1 MHIWIMI
8 LLASDYLITIT
19 QLLHHSSAEALTI
32 LILFSLSKMLRCVSV
47 LGRTYFCDH
56 KFALR
61 NKQMIWFLTTSY
73 FFFFLLQVALKLQS
87 DSEFFLKSYLIVLRS
102 WMNQIKQLFSSE
114 VKMLQDPSFPSSHNG
129 RKMAESTN
137 HAIVKYSRELI
148 KQRL

>member
-1 MHIWIMI
+1 ML

-19 QLLHHSSAEALTI
+19 QLLNHSSTEALAI
-32 LILFSLSKMLRCVSV
+32 LILLSLSKMLRCVSV